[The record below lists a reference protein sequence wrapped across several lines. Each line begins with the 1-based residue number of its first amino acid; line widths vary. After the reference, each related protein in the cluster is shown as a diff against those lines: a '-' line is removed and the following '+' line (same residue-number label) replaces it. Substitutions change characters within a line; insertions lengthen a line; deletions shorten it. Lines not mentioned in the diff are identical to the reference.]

1 MTNLTPRQF
10 IDAVTRSLRETGQ
23 QMAAKYKDEAHHPQA
38 PSSEAPK
45 EQETGLE
52 RRGQTPSS
60 ARREP

>member
-23 QMAAKYKDEAHHPQA
+23 LMAAKYKDEGPQA

-52 RRGQTPSS
+52 RRGRAVSS
-60 ARREP
+60 ARTEP